1 MKMSDQILDVDLLAF
16 ETGSEATRRA
26 VIDGVRRSL
35 ATGFVYT
42 STDISEDL
50 LDSAYGMLVEFFSK
64 DQETKTSCIAPVRMV
79 KLVTPV
85 CWLRPLRQA
94 INPIGKKCSIGRRQL
109 LLVIR

>member
-1 MKMSDQILDVDLLAF
+1 MNMSDQILDVDLLAF

-50 LDSAYGMLVEFFSK
+50 LDSAYGM
-64 DQETKTSCIAPVRMV
+64 
-79 KLVTPV
+79 
-85 CWLRPLRQA
+85 RPLRQA